1 MGNSVNRKIGIIGGG
16 AAGMTAA
23 IVAAGQGA
31 EVVLF
36 EKGERLGRKIL
47 ATGNGKCNLG
57 NLELSPEMYYSES
70 PEKIP
75 GWLEEFSTQDT
86 ISFFEGLGLMI
97 KQKNGYLYPMSE
109 QAATVLDVLRFQIA
123 RERRIQVKLQ
133 SPVIH
138 MERRKKQEKIL
149 VKTETEEALFD
160 RVILTCGG
168 KAARA
173 TGSDGSGY
181 KLAGML
187 GHRIV
192 PVVPALV
199 QLRCREEWCKS
210 IAGVRAEARL
220 TFLNAAGEKEAER
233 GELQLTEYGISG
245 LPVFQ
250 LSRKINYLLRG
261 QKEVS
266 VDIDFLPGEPE
277 ERFAEKMLEKR
288 AVLEKGSTLEEYFT
302 GVLHKKLMLLL
313 IGLAGKKPSD
323 RTDAVSEDTLKK
335 IYSFCRKLTVTVYA
349 SNPFENAQ
357 VCAGGVSLL
366 EVTERLESRLCPGVF
381 LAGEILDVDG
391 RCGGYNLHW
400 AWCSGHIAASAAAE

>member
-1 MGNSVNRKIGIIGGG
+1 MRNSVNRKIGIIGGG

-57 NLELSPEMYYSES
+57 NLELSPEMYCSES

-75 GWLEEFSTQDT
+75 GWLEEFSTEDT

-109 QAATVLDVLRFQIA
+109 QAASVLDVLRFQIA
-123 RERRIQVKLQ
+123 REKRIQVRLQ

-245 LPVFQ
+245 IPVFQ

-288 AVLEKGSTLEEYFT
+288 AMLEKDSTLEEYFT

-323 RTDAVSEDTLKK
+323 RTEAVSEDTLKK
-335 IYSFCRKLTVTVYA
+335 IYGFCRKLTVTVYA

-381 LAGEILDVDG
+381 FAGEILDVDG

>member
-245 LPVFQ
+245 IPVFQ

-288 AVLEKGSTLEEYFT
+288 AMLEKGSTLEEYFT

-313 IGLAGKKPSD
+313 IGLAGKRPSD
-323 RTDAVSEDTLKK
+323 RTEAVSEDTLKK
-335 IYSFCRKLTVTVYA
+335 IYSFCR
-349 SNPFENAQ
+349 
-357 VCAGGVSLL
+357 
-366 EVTERLESRLCPGVF
+366 
-381 LAGEILDVDG
+381 
-391 RCGGYNLHW
+391 
-400 AWCSGHIAASAAAE
+400 

>member
-1 MGNSVNRKIGIIGGG
+1 M
-16 AAGMTAA
+16 
-23 IVAAGQGA
+23 
-31 EVVLF
+31 
-36 EKGERLGRKIL
+36 
-47 ATGNGKCNLG
+47 
-57 NLELSPEMYYSES
+57 
-70 PEKIP
+70 
-75 GWLEEFSTQDT
+75 
-86 ISFFEGLGLMI
+86 
-97 KQKNGYLYPMSE
+97 
-109 QAATVLDVLRFQIA
+109 
-123 RERRIQVKLQ
+123 
-133 SPVIH
+133 
-138 MERRKKQEKIL
+138 
-149 VKTETEEALFD
+149 
-160 RVILTCGG
+160 
-168 KAARA
+168 
-173 TGSDGSGY
+173 
-181 KLAGML
+181 
-187 GHRIV
+187 
-192 PVVPALV
+192 VPALV

-245 LPVFQ
+245 IPVFQ

-288 AVLEKGSTLEEYFT
+288 AMLEKGSTLEEYFT

-323 RTDAVSEDTLKK
+323 RTEAVSEDTLKK